1 MRTTLA
7 SVSAI
12 LGLTL
17 GIVACQK
24 IASGP
29 AGGLGKMA
37 GIPPE
42 GRIINV
48 TRGDGD
54 IHGVWIEAPDGT
66 LSLTWVNAANG
77 DIYAKPQT
85 FARK

>member
-1 MRTTLA
+1 MHSKLA

-17 GIVACQK
+17 GLVACQK
-24 IASGP
+24 VASGP
-29 AGGLGKMA
+29 AGGLQTMA

-42 GRIINV
+42 GRIISV

-54 IHGVWIEAPDGT
+54 IHGVWIETPDNR
-66 LSLTWVNAANG
+66 LILVWVNAANG
-77 DIYAKPQT
+77 DIYGQPQS
-85 FARK
+85 FPRK